1 MDFDGKTV
9 VVVGASSGIGER
21 VCVDLVG
28 KGAQVHAW
36 SRHPHPDFEKMG
48 VRFSAVDVSKPIDA
62 DLPDVP
68 ETVHGLAFLPGTIRL
83 APFVRLKEEEFVED
97 FTINVLGAVRVLKL
111 VIRSLAKAGGASAV
125 LVSTVASRI
134 GMNFHASIASAKG
147 AVEGLAKSL
156 AAEYAA
162 KKIRFNVVAPSLTDT
177 PLASFLLNSDEKRKK
192 SDARHPIGRIGS
204 PADIAH
210 AIEFLL
216 SDESSWITGQVFSV
230 DGGMSSVKL
239 F

>member
-1 MDFDGKTV
+1 MDFEGKTV

-21 VCVDLVG
+21 VCVDLVK

-36 SRHPHPDFEKMG
+36 SRHPHPDFEKMD
-48 VRFSAVDVSKPIDA
+48 VHFSAVDVSKPIEA
-62 DLPDVP
+62 NRPDVP

-83 APFVRLKEEEFVED
+83 APFVRLKEEDFVED

-111 VIRSLAKAGGASAV
+111 LIRSMTKAGGASAV

-177 PLASFLLNSDEKRKK
+177 PLASFLLNSEEKRKK

-204 PADIAH
+204 PSDIAN
-210 AIEFLL
+210 AIEFLI